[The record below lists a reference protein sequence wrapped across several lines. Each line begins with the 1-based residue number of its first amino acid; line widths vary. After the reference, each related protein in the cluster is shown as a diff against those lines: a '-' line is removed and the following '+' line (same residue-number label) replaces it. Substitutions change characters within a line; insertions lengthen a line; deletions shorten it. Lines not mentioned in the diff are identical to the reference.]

1 MPETTTTT
9 TTSTTTTQQ
18 KSNRNVIVSGLLF
31 ALIALIGVLI
41 VLYAWNLPP
50 FHSALQTT
58 ENALVRGQVTIISP
72 QLSGYVVEVDV
83 QDYQTVRQGQLLMRI
98 DDRIYQQ
105 RLDQARA
112 QLAAQRA
119 ALANFTQSQRT
130 ASATIAQNQ
139 AAVANAAAQAQRAN
153 ADLRRV
159 EELAADGSLSARERD
174 AARATRAQTVAAAE
188 QARAALEIA
197 RQNART
203 VDVNHASLEAAVANA
218 EAAVRLAEI
227 DLANTRIVAPR
238 DGQLGQVSVRLG
250 AFVNAGAQLTALVPQ
265 TMWVVANM
273 KETQM
278 ADVRLGQ
285 NVTFSVDALNHAK
298 LRGHVE
304 QIAPATGSEF
314 SVIVPDNAT
323 GNYVKIAQRIPVRI
337 SIDPN
342 QPLAARLRPG
352 MSVVVGIDTKSGGRL
367 PPGPG
372 QGAATPGPAG
382 LPAAGQAA
390 PGQTVPAQPAM
401 GAGAAAGQP
410 ATGPA
415 PAGQAAPA
423 PVPAVPPASAPAAA
437 GQAR

>member
-9 TTSTTTTQQ
+9 PQQ

-31 ALIALIGVLI
+31 AFIALVGVLI

-83 QDYQTVRQGQLLMRI
+83 QDYQMVRQGQLLMRI

-105 RLDQARA
+105 RLDQAKA
-112 QLAAQRA
+112 QLATTRA
-119 ALANFTQSQRT
+119 ALANFAQSRGT
-130 ASATIAQNQ
+130 ASATIQQNQ

-188 QARAALEIA
+188 QARAALDIS
-197 RQNART
+197 RQSLRT
-203 VDVNHASLEAAVANA
+203 VDVNRASLEAAVANA

-227 DLANTRIVAPR
+227 DLSNTRITAPR

-285 NVTFSVDALNHAK
+285 PVIFTVDALNHAK

-323 GNYVKIAQRIPVRI
+323 GNFVKIAQRIPVRI

-342 QPLAARLRPG
+342 QELAARLRPG
-352 MSVVVGIDTKSGGRL
+352 MSVVASIDTKAGRV
-367 PPGPG
+367 
-372 QGAATPGPAG
+372 GA
-382 LPAAGQAA
+382 
-390 PGQTVPAQPAM
+390 
-401 GAGAAAGQP
+401 
-410 ATGPA
+410 PA
-415 PAGQAAPA
+415 PARTPESTAASP
-423 PVPAVPPASAPAAA
+423 
-437 GQAR
+437 GNAR